1 MANYIKGG
9 RFRGGKLGRG
19 FDRFLFLLNPPD
31 QCSFTGEL
39 NKMSIQFMMR
49 HLFCAPWWSN
59 KFNYN
64 TFTCQVKEEGNTLFG
79 AVSLFFIYLLIKV
92 RNDHEGQ

>member
-1 MANYIKGG
+1 MANFIKGG

-39 NKMSIQFMMR
+39 SKMSIQFMMR
-49 HLFCAPWWSN
+49 HLFRAPCWSN
-59 KFNYN
+59 KFNYMLA
-64 TFTCQVKEEGNTLFG
+64 C
-79 AVSLFFIYLLIKV
+79 
-92 RNDHEGQ
+92 